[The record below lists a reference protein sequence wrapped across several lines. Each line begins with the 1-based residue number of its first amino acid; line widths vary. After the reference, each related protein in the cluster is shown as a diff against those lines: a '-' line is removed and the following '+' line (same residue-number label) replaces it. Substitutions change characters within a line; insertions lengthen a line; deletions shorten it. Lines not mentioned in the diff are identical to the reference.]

1 MTDPLA
7 VARQNIIEQIV
18 DGAPNTI
25 TPSKLKQ
32 LLIETIDALSSKAQP
47 FSKVDAD
54 GPPTINDDGT
64 NSSGNGTFVQGS
76 KWYDQVND
84 EVYLCLINT
93 TGNAFWAKITL
104 SLSDLG
110 TAAALNV
117 GTGANEIVQLDAQG
131 RLPPISGAQ
140 LTNIG
145 AVTQNQLDALGDSL
159 GALAALD
166 TVSASFIA
174 PKSITP
180 IKMAENILADGTD
193 LNTVI
198 DSGSYRLQANG
209 VNWPSP
215 LANYGQ
221 LIVSKNSDTFFQ
233 MLSYFHNN
241 EVYTRTGWGIGYTPT
256 FTTWKKLE
264 TDLGELHLQHQ
275 QPSGVGGGYAG
286 STLNQ
291 FVDYPYNTE
300 IKNTISGVYSISN
313 KFYLPVG
320 TYKIS
325 ARARGQNSGDS
336 LLLLHAYSGGVNKVV
351 RGDSCFAAGSN
362 DSDLMILT
370 DEFQVVSAGEFAIR
384 RRVTSTT
391 GGSNDLGRPVTVG
404 MNEIYGDLQIKKVA

>member
-1 MTDPLA
+1 MTDLLA

-54 GPPTINDDGT
+54 SSPTANDDGV
-64 NSSGNGTFVQGS
+64 NSNGNGVFVTGS
-76 KWYDQVND
+76 KWYNQIAD
-84 EVYLCLINT
+84 EVYLCLTNT
-93 TGNAFWAKITL
+93 TGAAVWVPITL
-104 SLSDLG
+104 SVDELG
-110 TAAALNV
+110 SAAVLNV

-131 RLPPISGAQ
+131 RLPPISGEQ

-145 AVTQNQLDALGDSL
+145 AVTQNQLDALSNSL
-159 GALAALD
+159 GAIASLD
-166 TVSASFIA
+166 IVGTAEIGD
-174 PKSITP
+174 KSITP
-180 IKMAENILADGTD
+180 IKMAENILADGID
-193 LNTVI
+193 LNTVL

-209 VNWPSP
+209 LNWPSAS
-215 LANYGQ
+215 ANWGQ
-221 LIVSKNSDTFFQ
+221 LVVSKNSDTIFQ
-233 MLSYFHNN
+233 MISYHYYN
-241 EVYTRTGWGIGYTPT
+241 EIYTRTGWGINYAPT
-256 FTTWKKLE
+256 FTPWKKLE
-264 TDLGELHLQHQ
+264 TNLGELHLQHQ

-291 FVDYPYNTE
+291 WVDYPLNTE
-300 IKNTISGVYSISN
+300 IKNTIAGSYSISN

-320 TYKIS
+320 AYKIS
-325 ARARGQNSGDS
+325 ARARGQNSGNS
-336 LLLLHAYSGGVNKVV
+336 LLLLHAYSGGVNKAV

-391 GGSNDLGRPVTVG
+391 GGSNDLGWPVTAG
-404 MNEIYGDLQIKKVA
+404 MNEIYGNCIIRKVA

>member
-1 MTDPLA
+1 MSDP
-7 VARQNIIEQIV
+7 VTVVRQNIIEQIV

-54 GPPTINDDGT
+54 SSPTANDDGV
-64 NSSGNGTFVQGS
+64 NSNGNGVFVTGS
-76 KWYDQVND
+76 KWYNQIAD
-84 EVYLCLINT
+84 EVYLCLTNT
-93 TGNAFWAKITL
+93 TGAAVWVPITL
-104 SLSDLG
+104 SVDELG
-110 TAAALNV
+110 SAAVLNV

-131 RLPPISGAQ
+131 RLPPISGEQ

-145 AVTQNQLDALGDSL
+145 AVTQNQLDALSNSL
-159 GALAALD
+159 GAIASLD
-166 TVSASFIA
+166 IVDTNQIGDDAVTADKLHNAVVLDINGSVRHDEVQTIGDGGAQA
-174 PKSITP
+174 R
-180 IKMAENILADGTD
+180 ANIGAD
-193 LNTVI
+193 
-198 DSGSYRLQANG
+198 
-209 VNWPSP
+209 VN
-215 LANYGQ
+215 
-221 LIVSKNSDTFFQ
+221 
-233 MLSYFHNN
+233 
-241 EVYTRTGWGIGYTPT
+241 
-256 FTTWKKLE
+256 
-264 TDLGELHLQHQ
+264 LGELHLQYQ

-291 FVDYPYNTE
+291 WVDYPLNTE
-300 IKNTISGVYSISN
+300 IKNTISGSYSISN

-325 ARARGQNSGDS
+325 ARARGQNSGNS

-384 RRVTSTT
+384 RRVTSTA
-391 GGSNDLGRPVTVG
+391 GGSNDLGRPVTAG
-404 MNEIYGDLQIKKVA
+404 MNEIYGNCIIRKVA